1 MIGDAQVNTMAK
13 PLVVLAAGGT
23 GGHVFPAEALAA
35 ELGTR
40 GYRLALI
47 TDRRGGNLSGR
58 LAELETHRVRAGGI
72 VGKGFFA
79 RIFSAFE
86 ILIGTFQAWF
96 LLRRMKPAVVV
107 GFGGYASVP
116 TMLAAAYSGTKAA
129 IHEQNA
135 VLGRANRLLASRVE
149 KIATSFEKVSS
160 IPEPA
165 LSNVI
170 VTGMPVRPAVATVR
184 DREYPNLSDDGTIN
198 LAVFGGSQGAHI
210 FSEVVP
216 AAMKRLSDKTRARIK
231 ITQQSRPEDIDQ
243 ARSAYQALGIDAAIS
258 NFFDDVPEHIA
269 DAHLVICR
277 SGASTIAELTTIGR
291 PAIMVPYRHAVDD
304 HQSKNAHAVDEVGG
318 GWLIPEDAFSEDV
331 LADRIESLFAMPR
344 MLENAASAAKSAGK
358 PDAAARLADMVMSL
372 IEDNGNGN
380 GNRNFSSDDQRNAA

>member
-1 MIGDAQVNTMAK
+1 MTASQNK

-35 ELGTR
+35 ELIER
-40 GYRLALI
+40 GFRLALV
-47 TDRRGGNLSGR
+47 TDRRGGNLKGR

-72 VGKGFFA
+72 AGKSLVA

-86 ILIGTFQAWF
+86 IIIGTIQAWV
-96 LLRRMKPAVVV
+96 LLRRLKPAVVV

-149 KIATSFEKVSS
+149 KIATSFEKVSA
-160 IPEPA
+160 IPEASQP
-165 LSNVI
+165 NVI
-170 VTGMPVRPAVATVR
+170 VTGMPVRPAVTLVR
-184 DREYPNLSDDGTIN
+184 DRAYQSLNDNDEIH

-210 FSEVVP
+210 FSAVVP
-216 AAMKRLSDKTRARIK
+216 AALKRVDEALRGRIRV
-231 ITQQSRPEDIDQ
+231 TQQSRPEDVDQ
-243 ARSAYQALGIDAAIS
+243 VQATYRALDIKADIS
-258 NFFDDVPEHIA
+258 SFFNDVPDRIA

-291 PAIMVPYRHAVDD
+291 PAIMVPYMYAVDD
-304 HQSKNAHAVDEVGG
+304 HQSRNAHAVDEVGG
-318 GWLIPEDAFSEDV
+318 GWLIPEEAFTDEV
-331 LADRIESLFAMPR
+331 LAERLESLFALPQ
-344 MLENAASAAKSAGK
+344 LLQNAGKAAKAAGI
-358 PDAAARLADMVMSL
+358 PDAASRLADMIVSL
-372 IEDNGNGN
+372 IPDNSTENH
-380 GNRNFSSDDQRNAA
+380 REAA

>member
-184 DREYPNLSDDGTIN
+184 NREYPNLSDDGTIN

-358 PDAAARLADMVMSL
+358 PDAAARLADMVMDL
-372 IEDNGNGN
+372 ISDNGNGN
-380 GNRNFSSDDQRNAA
+380 GNRNSSADDQREAA

>member
-1 MIGDAQVNTMAK
+1 
-13 PLVVLAAGGT
+13 
-23 GGHVFPAEALAA
+23 
-35 ELGTR
+35 
-40 GYRLALI
+40 LALI

-358 PDAAARLADMVMSL
+358 PDAAARLADMVMDL
-372 IEDNGNGN
+372 ISDNGNGN
-380 GNRNFSSDDQRNAA
+380 GNRNSSADDQREAA

>member
-358 PDAAARLADMVMSL
+358 PDAAARLADMVMDL
-372 IEDNGNGN
+372 ISDNGNGN
-380 GNRNFSSDDQRNAA
+380 GNRNSSADDQREAA

>member
-291 PAIMVPYRHAVDD
+291 PAIMVPYRHAIDD

-358 PDAAARLADMVMSL
+358 PDAAARLADMVMDL
-372 IEDNGNGN
+372 ISDNGNGN
-380 GNRNFSSDDQRNAA
+380 GNRNSSADDQREAA

>member
-358 PDAAARLADMVMSL
+358 PDAAARLADMVMDL
-372 IEDNGNGN
+372 ISNNGNGN
-380 GNRNFSSDDQRNAA
+380 GNRNSSADDQREAA

>member
-116 TMLAAAYSGTKAA
+116 TMLAATYSGTKAA

-358 PDAAARLADMVMSL
+358 PDAAARLADMVMDL
-372 IEDNGNGN
+372 ISDNGNGN
-380 GNRNFSSDDQRNAA
+380 GNRNSSADDQREAA